1 MSAHPANRRA
11 APCAAE
17 RNAMNQCR
25 QYFEPSEEPV
35 AFKLKKISDRYL
47 RDMNNRLKKEDLTFS
62 QLTVLTFLDQRQE
75 EKTSLKDVCE
85 ALHIAHP
92 TGIGLIRRLS
102 EKEFVESRVDPDNR
116 RFRIIT
122 LTETARRMLHDSF
135 RHRQRLDQRLT
146 DGLTREET
154 ETIKRLLDKMY
165 DNIKDETE
173 EEQA

>member
-1 MSAHPANRRA
+1 MRPERPGCAF
-11 APCAAE
+11 AAE
-17 RNAMNQCR
+17 RTAMSRCR
-25 QYFEPSEEPV
+25 QYFEPSEEPI
-35 AFKLKKISDRYL
+35 AFKLKKISERYL
-47 RDMNNRLKKEDLTFS
+47 RDMNNRLKKDDLTYS
-62 QLTVLTFLDQRQE
+62 QVTVLTFLDQRQE

-102 EKEFVESRVDPDNR
+102 EKGLVESRVDPDNR
-116 RFRIIT
+116 RFRVIT
-122 LTETARRMLHDSF
+122 LTDTARGMLHDSF

-146 DGLTREET
+146 EGLSEEET
-154 ETIKRLLDKMY
+154 ETVKRLLDRMY

>member
-1 MSAHPANRRA
+1 
-11 APCAAE
+11 
-17 RNAMNQCR
+17 MNSCR
-25 QYFEPSEEPV
+25 QYFEPSEEPI
-35 AFKLKKISDRYL
+35 AFKLKKISERYL
-47 RDMNNRLKKEDLTFS
+47 RDMNNRLKKDDLTYS
-62 QLTVLTFLDQRQE
+62 QVAVLTFLEHRRE

-102 EKEFVESRVDPDNR
+102 EKGFVESRVDPDNR

-146 DGLTREET
+146 EGLSREET
-154 ETIKRLLDKMY
+154 ETVKRLLDRMY

-173 EEQA
+173 EEET

>member
-1 MSAHPANRRA
+1 
-11 APCAAE
+11 
-17 RNAMNQCR
+17 MNSCR
-25 QYFEPSEEPV
+25 QYFEPSEEPI
-35 AFKLKKISDRYL
+35 AFKLKKISERYL
-47 RDMNNRLKKEDLTFS
+47 RDMNNRLKKDDLTYS
-62 QLTVLTFLDQRQE
+62 QVAVLTFLEHRRE
-75 EKTSLKDVCE
+75 EKTNLKDVCE

-102 EKEFVESRVDPDNR
+102 EKGFVESRVDPDNR

-146 DGLTREET
+146 EGLSREET
-154 ETIKRLLDKMY
+154 ETVKRLLDRMY

-173 EEQA
+173 EEET